1 MEISAKV
8 LARSKSAITGK
19 EIVTFELVYPRM
31 ILAELNTHRILSKNS
46 ASSRAIPIAK
56 VIESVRTDPAMPVH
70 WGKNQ
75 PGMSAREELDQG
87 AKEAVQV
94 LWQLA
99 ALSVADT
106 AERMD
111 ALGAHKQ
118 VANRILEPFQW
129 MKTVLTGT
137 EFDNFF
143 HLRNHADADPNIKAL
158 AKAMW
163 DALQEAPVVTLQPG
177 DWHMPYFGDGYWLQ
191 GCGIPLEDALAISS
205 SCAAQ
210 TSFRTT
216 DDSLEKAHRI
226 FDRLVE
232 SKPVHASPFEHQAT
246 PMQAYRAWDDE
257 HPWHEGVNT
266 PRPSTWEKGVTAMDR
281 KSRLWSGNFCEWIQH
296 RQLIPDN
303 ACWDYKEH
311 A

>member
-1 MEISAKV
+1 MEITAKV
-8 LARSKSAITGK
+8 IAHSKCSHSGK

-31 ILAELNTHRILSKNS
+31 ILAELNTHRLPSKNS

-56 VIESVRTDPAMPVH
+56 VIEAVRNDPAMPVH
-70 WGKNQ
+70 WGRNQ
-75 PGMSAREELDQG
+75 PGMSAREELTG
-87 AKEAVQV
+87 RALREVRAEW
-94 LWQLA
+94 LLA
-99 ALSVADT
+99 AQAAADS
-106 AERMD
+106 AEYMD
-111 ALGAHKQ
+111 EMGAHKQ

-129 MKTVLTGT
+129 MKTVLTAT
-137 EFDNFF
+137 DLDNFF
-143 HLRNHADADPNIKAL
+143 YLRNHPDADPNIKTL
-158 AKAMW
+158 AAAMW
-163 DALQEAPVVTLQPG
+163 KALQESTVATLTPG

-210 TSFRTT
+210 TSFRTS

-246 PMQAYRAWDDE
+246 PMHDVDWKLNINLRAF
-257 HPWHEGVNT
+257 PQ
-266 PRPSTWEKGVTAMDR
+266 TWEQGITAMDR
-281 KSRLWSGNFCEWIQH
+281 NGNFWSGNFMGWIQH

-303 ACWDYKEH
+303 ACWDYKEEL
-311 A
+311 